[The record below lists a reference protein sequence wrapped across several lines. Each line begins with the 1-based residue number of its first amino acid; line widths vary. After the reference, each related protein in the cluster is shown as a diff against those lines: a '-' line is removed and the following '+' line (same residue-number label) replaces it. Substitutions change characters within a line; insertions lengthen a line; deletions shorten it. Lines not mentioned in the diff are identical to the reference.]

1 MKPQMTVLR
10 IENIKKAFGGVVAL
24 NGCSFN
30 VKENSIT
37 GLIGPNGSGKTS
49 LFNVITGFYRADE
62 GAIRFKEQDITR
74 LRPHEITQTGIVRT
88 FQITRVF
95 AGLTVLENMLYAPKD
110 QLGERFLR
118 ALFQWGPIQ
127 KQERINR
134 RKAMELLELVGI
146 ADLHADY
153 AANLSY
159 GQQKLLEIGR
169 ALLTSPELIMLDEPA
184 AGINPTMIKKLSQV
198 ILDLHQE
205 GKTFLIIEH
214 DMQFVMGICEK
225 VFVLDF
231 GEKISEGPPEVIQKD
246 KNVVKAYLGTTYD
259 FGN

>member
-1 MKPQMTVLR
+1 MTILK
-10 IENIKKAFGGVVAL
+10 IDKIKKAFGGLVAL
-24 NGCSFN
+24 NECSLD

-49 LFNVITGFYRADE
+49 LFNVITGFYRPDE
-62 GAIRFKEQDITR
+62 GAVIFKGQEITR
-74 LRPHEITQTGIVRT
+74 LSPHEITLEGIVRT

-95 AGLTVLENMLYAPKD
+95 SGLTVLENMLYAPKN
-110 QLGERFLR
+110 QQGEKFLR
-118 ALFQWGPIQ
+118 ALFQIGPIRR
-127 KQERINR
+127 QEKINR
-134 RKAMELLELVGI
+134 QKAMDLLELVGL
-146 ADLHADY
+146 AELHSEY
-153 AANLSY
+153 GANLSY
-159 GQQKLLEIGR
+159 GQKKLLELGR

-184 AGINPTMIKKLSQV
+184 AGINPTMIKKMSQV

-246 KNVVKAYLGTTYD
+246 ENVVKAYLGTTYD
-259 FGN
+259 FGD